1 MCVCVCVCVRV
12 CTRARVFECS
22 EIGVLQDREGS
33 GCLWGEGCMYG
44 CVETG
49 LGYGVRDVGLEGDKR
64 R

>member
-1 MCVCVCVCVRV
+1 MCAHV
-12 CTRARVFECS
+12 ARVFECS
-22 EIGVLQDREGS
+22 EIGVLQDREGY